1 MFSFTL
7 AKVFITLIL
16 GKYEDTNYHFI
27 LEAASLSI
35 RGSVIKSSKKELK
48 KYNKTFPGPM

>member
-35 RGSVIKSSKKELK
+35 RGSVIIGGVVIQLPNTVSNDLK
-48 KYNKTFPGPM
+48 